1 MNKCDFSAEYKQLAS
16 DLINSIKQRGMKP
29 YHFPLTLF
37 NAVAAKV
44 ITGHTHDHA
53 FRRTLRELM
62 KSKGYK
68 ITFGI
73 GGVTVSQLPIINV
86 DKDQWPALT
95 RNICDRLVQLMKGAD
110 QNGLVLSPATFRNI
124 ATIWPNAND
133 EFNTACSLIMLER
146 GYQLRF
152 TAKYVFVTKKPL
164 RPVVHPRVRMLRGR
178 CMIDLLLNRRRSDAW
193 RKGFT
198 HAVTIDIKARV
209 YPEKGIPL
217 NPSVFVGLPDA
228 VLDENNAALTCLVV
242 GMHDVLLVNGPALEQ
257 LQNST
262 FGMCDN
268 EIMNATIESHT
279 LNVMTL

>member
-44 ITGHTHDHA
+44 IKGYAHDHA
-53 FRRTLRELM
+53 FKRTMRELL

-86 DKDQWPALT
+86 DKEQWPALI
-95 RNICDRLVQLMKGAD
+95 RNICDRLVQMMKAAD
-110 QNGLVLSPATFRNI
+110 PNGLVLSPATFRNI
-124 ATIWPNAND
+124 ATIWPHAND
-133 EFNTACSLIMLER
+133 EFNTACSTMMIER
-146 GYQLRF
+146 GYHLRF
-152 TAKYVFVTKKPL
+152 TQKFVFVTKKPL
-164 RPVVHPRVRMLRGR
+164 RPVVHPRVRILRGR
-178 CMIDLLLNRRRSDAW
+178 CMIDLLLNKRRSEGW
-193 RKGFT
+193 KKGFS

-209 YPEKGIPL
+209 YPDKGIPL

-242 GMHDVLLVNGPALEQ
+242 GMHDVVLVNDQALEQ

-262 FGMCDN
+262 YGMCDS
-268 EIMNATIESHT
+268 EVMNAVIESHH
-279 LNVMTL
+279 LNLMPL